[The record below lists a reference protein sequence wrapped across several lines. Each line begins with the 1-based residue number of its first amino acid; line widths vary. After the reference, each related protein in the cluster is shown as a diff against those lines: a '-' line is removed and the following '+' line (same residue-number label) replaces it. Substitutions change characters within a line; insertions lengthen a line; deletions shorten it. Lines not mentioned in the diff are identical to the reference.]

1 MTRRVPAAAALI
13 AGSIAALAFA
23 LDGVPAP
30 SNVIGAQYPR
40 ILPDNSVIF
49 RIKAADAREV
59 TIGEYKLTKS
69 DDGFWTVR
77 TKPFTPGFHY
87 YSVVVDG
94 FATTDPGSQ
103 TFFGALRQ
111 SSGIEIP
118 GPESDFFAVKDVPHG
133 AVRIE
138 WYFSKTTNKWR
149 RIFVYAP
156 PDYDKDASTRY
167 PVLYLQH
174 GMGEDESGWTNQGH
188 ENFILDNLIAAR
200 KALPMIVVNE
210 HGTVPDPATALAD
223 HERWMLDN
231 RFAEFDAVV
240 SRDLIPTI
248 DRRLRTIADREHRAL
263 AGLSMGGA
271 EAMRIGLHHLDLFA
285 SIGLFSPA
293 IGNLDPVRD
302 YDGTLANANK
312 QLRLLWIGI
321 GKDDTSFFLSVKQS
335 HESLEKAGIHH
346 VWLESDGAH
355 TWTVW
360 RKYLADFAPRLF
372 R

>member
-1 MTRRVPAAAALI
+1 MNK
-13 AGSIAALAFA
+13 SILLLLSTVALAFA
-23 LDGVPAP
+23 QEGVPAP
-30 SNVIGAQYPR
+30 SNATGAQYPR

-49 RIKAADAREV
+49 RVKADAARKV
-59 TIGEYKLTKS
+59 TIGEYELTKS
-69 DDGFWTVR
+69 EEDFWTVR
-77 TKPFTPGFHY
+77 TRPFTPGFHY

-103 TFFGALRQ
+103 TFFGGLRQ

-118 GPESDFFAVKDVPHG
+118 GPESDFFAVKNVPHG

-138 WYFSKTTNKWR
+138 WYLSKSTNKWR
-149 RIFVYAP
+149 RIFVYTP
-156 PDYDKDASTRY
+156 PDYDKNSSERY

-188 ENFILDNLIAAR
+188 ENFILDNLIAAG
-200 KALPMIVVNE
+200 KAKPMIVVNE

-223 HERWMLDN
+223 HQRWMLDN
-231 RFAEFDAVV
+231 PFTAFDGVV
-240 SRDLIPTI
+240 SGDLVPMI
-248 DRRLRTIADREHRAL
+248 DARFRTIADREHRAL

-271 EAMRIGLHHLDLFA
+271 EAMRIGLRHLDLFA

-293 IGNLDPVRD
+293 IGNVDPARD
-302 YDGTLANANK
+302 YDGKLSDANTR
-312 QLRLLWIGI
+312 LRLLWIGV
-321 GKDDTSFFLSVKQS
+321 GSGDNMFFPGVQKM
-335 HESLEKAGIHH
+335 HHDLEQAGIHH
-346 VWLESDGAH
+346 VWLESDGGH

>member
-1 MTRRVPAAAALI
+1 MIIRLLPLLA
-13 AGSIAALAFA
+13 IAAL
-23 LDGVPAP
+23 LYGQDGIPAP

-49 RIKAADAREV
+49 RIRANNAREV
-59 TIGEYKLTKS
+59 KIGEYELTKS
-69 DDGFWTVR
+69 GDGFWMVR
-77 TKPFTPGFHY
+77 TKPFAPVFHY

-111 SSGIEIP
+111 SSGVEIP
-118 GPESDFFAVKDVPHG
+118 DPDSEFFAVKDVPHG

-138 WYFSKTTNKWR
+138 WYFSKSTNKWR
-149 RIFVYAP
+149 RIFVYTP
-156 PDYDKDASTRY
+156 PDYDRKPNERY

-174 GMGEDESGWTNQGH
+174 GMGEDETGWTNQGH
-188 ENFILDNLIAAR
+188 ENFILDNLIAAG
-200 KALPMIVVNE
+200 KAKPMIVVNE

-223 HERWMLDN
+223 HQRWMLDN
-231 RFAEFDAVV
+231 PFTEFDGVV
-240 SRDLIPTI
+240 SRDLIPMV
-248 DRRLRTIADREHRAL
+248 DSRFRTIADREHRAL

-271 EAMRIGLHHLDLFA
+271 ETMRVGLHHLELFA
-285 SIGLFSPA
+285 YLGLLSPA
-293 IGNLDPVRD
+293 IGNIDPARD
-302 YDGTLANANK
+302 YDGKLAGANR

-321 GKDDTSFFLSVKQS
+321 GREDTNFFRGVRKS
-335 HESLEKAGIHH
+335 HEVLETAGVRH